1 MNFFQHTTAWIKGE
15 LVEAALILGFGMV
28 TLLVSFLCWRLGST
42 PNAKALLIPLLLIGL
57 IYSSIGASMLVSN
70 TNRLTEFKQ
79 RFDQGSTAFIQ
90 TEKKR
95 VDEFQYGYTISKL
108 VATVCFPL
116 TLLIFWLSRNPTWQ
130 GIGLGLAC
138 FALAG
143 LVVDYFSQERADTYY
158 KAILAAL
165 H

>member
-15 LVEAALILGFGMV
+15 LLEAALIIGFGV
-28 TLLVSFLCWRLGST
+28 VAVLASFLCWRLGST
-42 PNAKALLIPLLLIGL
+42 FNAKALLTPLLVIGL

-70 TNRLTEFKQ
+70 TNRLTEFEQ
-79 RFDQGSTAFIQ
+79 RFDQDSTAFIRS
-90 TEKKR
+90 EKKR
-95 VDEFQYGYTISKL
+95 VDEFQYGYTVSKF

-116 TLLIFWLSRNPTWQ
+116 TLLIFWLSKNPTWQ
-130 GIGLGLAC
+130 GIGLGMAY

>member
-15 LVEAALILGFGMV
+15 LFEAALILGFGMV
-28 TLLVSFLCWRLGST
+28 TLLASFLCWRLGST
-42 PNAKALLIPLLLIGL
+42 PNAKALLIPLLVIGL

-79 RFDQGSTAFIQ
+79 RFDQGSIAFIQ

-95 VDEFQYGYTISKL
+95 VDEFQYGYTVSKL

-130 GIGLGLAC
+130 SIGLGLAY